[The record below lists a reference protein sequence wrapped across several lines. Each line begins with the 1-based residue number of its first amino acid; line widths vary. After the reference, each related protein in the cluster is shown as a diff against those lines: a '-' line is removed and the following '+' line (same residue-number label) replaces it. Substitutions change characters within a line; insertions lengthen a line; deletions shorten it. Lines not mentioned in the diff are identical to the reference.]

1 VTTYNSSG
9 VVNPQKSQKDFGIF
23 CINTHTTTLQ
33 NYIGIKL
40 NTQQDNIINNK
51 IKHDNIIS
59 LKCRLEWLESS

>member
-23 CINTHTTTLQ
+23 CMNTLQ
-33 NYIGIKL
+33 HYIGIKL

-59 LKCRLEWLESS
+59 LKCILEWLESS